1 MPFVLVISQIIIK
14 ENIMNLLITGASG
27 FIGSFIVE
35 EGLKKGY
42 QVWAGIRR
50 SSSKK
55 YLKDPRIH
63 FIELDFNNPEKL
75 EAQLNDHKAANG
87 NWDYIIH
94 AAGATKCLNREDFFR
109 TNYEGTRIFADTLR
123 KLDMIPK
130 QFVFVSSLSV
140 YGAIRETPVQ
150 NPGNSPWIY
159 APIREDD
166 TPSPNTAYGQ
176 SKLKAEEYIKSLPDF
191 PYVILR
197 PTGVYGPR
205 EKDYFLMAQSIK
217 QHSDFAVGYRPQEI
231 TFVYVQDLVDAIFCA
246 ISSGVTQRAYFISDG
261 QVYHSQDFSDLIQ
274 KELGIKWLLRIKAPI
289 FLLKAICSISEA
301 ISKVTGKI
309 STLNGDKFHILCQ
322 RNWQCDIEP
331 ARKEIGYQPRILL
344 AEGVKRTIAWYK
356 KEGWL

>member
-1 MPFVLVISQIIIK
+1 M
-14 ENIMNLLITGASG
+14 NILITGASG

-35 EGLKKGY
+35 EGLAQGY
-42 QVWAGIRR
+42 QVWAGIRH

-55 YLKDPRIH
+55 YLIDPRIR

-75 EAQLNDHKAANG
+75 EQQLTAHQKEFGA
-87 NWDYIIH
+87 WDYIVH
-94 AAGATKCLNREDFFR
+94 AAGATKCLHKEDFFR
-109 TNYEGTRIFADTLR
+109 TNYEGTRIFVDTLR
-123 KLDMIPK
+123 QLNMVPR
-130 QFVFVSSLSV
+130 QFIFVSSLSV
-140 YGAIRETPVQ
+140 YGAIREHAVTSPQ
-150 NPGNSPWIY
+150 NDKWIY
-159 APIREDD
+159 APIREED
-166 TPSPNTAYGQ
+166 TPHPNTAYGQ
-176 SKLKAEEYIKSLPDF
+176 SKLQAEEYIKSLSGF

-246 ISSGVTQRAYFISDG
+246 IRSGVTQRAYFISDG
-261 QVYHSQDFSDLIQ
+261 QIYHSQDFSDLIQ
-274 KELGIKWLLRIKAPI
+274 KELGIRWLIRIKAPV
-289 FLLKAICSISEA
+289 FLLKIICSVSEA
-301 ISKVTGKI
+301 LSKMTGKA

-331 ARKEIGYQPRILL
+331 ARKEIGYEPRVLL
-344 AEGVKRTIAWYK
+344 PEGVKRTITWYK

>member
-1 MPFVLVISQIIIK
+1 M
-14 ENIMNLLITGASG
+14 NILITGASG

-35 EGLKKGY
+35 EGLAQGY
-42 QVWAGIRR
+42 QVWAGIRH

-55 YLKDPRIH
+55 YLTDPRIR

-75 EAQLNDHKAANG
+75 EQQLTAHQKEFGA
-87 NWDYIIH
+87 WDYIVH
-94 AAGATKCLNREDFFR
+94 AAGATKCLHKEDFFR
-109 TNYEGTRIFADTLR
+109 TNYEGTRIFVNTLR
-123 KLDMIPK
+123 QLNMVPR
-130 QFVFVSSLSV
+130 QFIFVSSLSV
-140 YGAIRETPVQ
+140 YGAIRENAVTPK
-150 NPGNSPWIY
+150 GNGKWIY
-159 APIREDD
+159 APIREED
-166 TPSPNTAYGQ
+166 TPHPNTAYGQ
-176 SKLKAEEYIKSLPDF
+176 SKLQAEEYIKSLPGF

-246 ISSGVTQRAYFISDG
+246 IRSGVTQRAYFISDG

-274 KELGIKWLLRIKAPI
+274 KELGIRWLIRIKAPV
-289 FLLKAICSISEA
+289 FLLKIICSVSEA
-301 ISKVTGKI
+301 LSKMTGKA

-331 ARKEIGYQPRILL
+331 ARKEIGYEPRVLL
-344 AEGVKRTIAWYK
+344 PEGVKRTITWYK

>member
-1 MPFVLVISQIIIK
+1 M
-14 ENIMNLLITGASG
+14 NILITGASG

-42 QVWAGIRR
+42 QVWAGIRH

-55 YLKDPRIH
+55 YLTDPRIH
-63 FIELDFNNPEKL
+63 FIELDFNTPQKL
-75 EAQLNDHKAANG
+75 EEQLQAHREAYG
-87 NWDYIIH
+87 VWDYIIH
-94 AAGATKCLNREDFFR
+94 AAGATKCLHQKDFFK
-109 TNYEGTRIFADTLR
+109 TNFEGTRIFADTLR
-123 KLDMIPK
+123 KLDMVPR
-130 QFVFVSSLSV
+130 QFIFVSSLSV
-140 YGAIRETPVQ
+140 YGAIRETPK
-150 NPGNSPWIY
+150 PSEENSPWIY
-159 APIREDD
+159 APIREED

-176 SKLKAEEYIKSLPDF
+176 SKLKAEQYIKSLPDF

-231 TFVYVQDLVDAIFCA
+231 TFVYVQDLVNAIFCA
-246 ISSGVTQRAYFISDG
+246 IQSGVTQRAYFISDG

-274 KELGIKWLLRIKAPI
+274 QELGIHWLIRIKAPI
-289 FLLKAICSISEA
+289 FLLKIICTVSEA
-301 ISKVTGKI
+301 VSKMTGKT
-309 STLNGDKFHILCQ
+309 STLNRDKFHILCQ

-331 ARKEIGYQPRILL
+331 ARREIGYEPHVML